1 VRVLGKLC
9 GADPKELEK
18 LILSEGF
25 AIDSNLDV
33 PSKSIFDR
41 TSTPRAARNDDGD
54 HRYCNHV
61 SHRCWLDLMFMPLS
75 ESLVLRG

>member
-1 VRVLGKLC
+1 MRMGFLTERDPQTKRTVRVLGKLC

-33 PSKSIFDR
+33 PSKSISR
-41 TSTPRAARNDDGD
+41 Q
-54 HRYCNHV
+54 
-61 SHRCWLDLMFMPLS
+61 DLYATRRS
-75 ESLVLRG
+75 